1 MRIPYVYT
9 VFIVLGAGI
18 ILGALFSVEAS
29 NALIEFLLYI
39 LILSAGLSM
48 GRLWA
53 ENGFPSGKTAF
64 HGIVLGVG
72 VMVVGG
78 LVGFIIGEM
87 VGVDPM
93 LTGFAGLASGWYSIA
108 GPIVSL
114 YDPVIGL
121 AAFTANLLREV
132 LHIAIYPVLAQKGY
146 RCESVSLGGATTMDT
161 GLPVVIKY
169 GGLDASLLAL
179 SQGAVITGLVPII
192 ATLLFS

>member
-1 MRIPYVYT
+1 VRVPYVYT
-9 VFIVLGAGI
+9 VFIILGAGI
-18 ILGALFSVEAS
+18 VLGALFSVDAS
-29 NALIEFLLYI
+29 NNLIEVLLYI

-53 ENGFPSGKTAF
+53 EKGVPSGKTAL
-64 HGIVLGVG
+64 HGILLGIG
-72 VMVVGG
+72 VMTVGG
-78 LVGFIIGEM
+78 LVGFFVGKL
-87 VGVDPM
+87 VGVDPV

-121 AAFTANLLREV
+121 AAFTANLLREA

-146 RCESVSLGGATTMDT
+146 KCESVSLGGATTMDT

-192 ATLLFS
+192 ATFLFP